1 MVIDA
6 KRSLT
11 LIVDVQ
17 ARLAPAIRDI
27 DAVVAVVR
35 HLLQAS
41 ERLGVPVQVL
51 EENPDALGATVPEV
65 TSACPGAGPAMAKM
79 TFSCMGE
86 PEIAKQ
92 LAGFG
97 RDQVVVC
104 GTETHVC
111 VLQSALGLR
120 AAGYEV
126 FVVADGCGTR
136 FLQDHERALQRLE
149 RAGCTIVTAEM
160 VVFEWLERAG
170 TAAFREILPMVRDR
184 DRVR

>member
-17 ARLAPAIRDI
+17 AKLAPAIRDI

-79 TFSCMGE
+79 TFSCIGE

-120 AAGYEV
+120 RAGYDV

-136 FLQDHERALQRLE
+136 FRADHKRALHRLE

-160 VVFEWLERAG
+160 VIFEWLERAG
-170 TAAFREILPMVRDR
+170 TAAFREILPLVR